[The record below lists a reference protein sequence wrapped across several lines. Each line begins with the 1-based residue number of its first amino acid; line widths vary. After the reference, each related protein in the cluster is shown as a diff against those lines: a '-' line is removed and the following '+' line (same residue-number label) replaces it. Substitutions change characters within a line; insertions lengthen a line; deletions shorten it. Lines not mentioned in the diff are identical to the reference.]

1 MAKYRCKVC
10 GYIHEGEMNA
20 DFVCP
25 KCKKPASYEFG
36 IMENLPE
43 NGRRYDDYDPEN
55 YPRLVAVEDDDFD
68 PFLGEFKGTVYWH
81 TLDMKGEEIAMVGVN
96 LIPPE
101 SSAII
106 ADMITGND
114 KLQVLK
120 KLLTEAVSE
129 NRFVILFGL

>member
-1 MAKYRCKVC
+1 MAK
-10 GYIHEGEMNA
+10 
-20 DFVCP
+20 
-25 KCKKPASYEFG
+25 YEFG
-36 IMENLPE
+36 IMENPPE

-55 YPRLVAVEDDDFD
+55 YPRLVAIEDDDFD
-68 PFLGEFKGTVYWH
+68 PFLGEFKGAVYWH
-81 TLDMKGEEIAMVGVN
+81 TLDKKADGIAMVGIN

>member
-1 MAKYRCKVC
+1 
-10 GYIHEGEMNA
+10 
-20 DFVCP
+20 
-25 KCKKPASYEFG
+25 
-36 IMENLPE
+36 
-43 NGRRYDDYDPEN
+43 
-55 YPRLVAVEDDDFD
+55 
-68 PFLGEFKGTVYWH
+68 
-81 TLDMKGEEIAMVGVN
+81 MKGEEIAMVGIN

>member
-1 MAKYRCKVC
+1 MAK
-10 GYIHEGEMNA
+10 
-20 DFVCP
+20 
-25 KCKKPASYEFG
+25 YEFG
-36 IMENLPE
+36 IMENPPE

-81 TLDMKGEEIAMVGVN
+81 TLDEKADAIAMTGIN
-96 LIPPE
+96 LIPHE